1 MKNNCCSEGCNFT
14 SSDNSIEILIQQ
26 LKREVNKLMQD
37 TTTKLLCQDKKI
49 AETCVYIKN
58 NLSNYLRDL
67 LDSMQLSGEL
77 DNIIKLFI
85 EDNQEELE
93 NKINNLTS
101 QLASVSSK
109 VDKNINDISLI
120 KTALTT
126 KQDKQ
131 DKMLVIGDSWS
142 IEDYPYFSDM
152 SNMWQHLVAKQL
164 NLQLI
169 NYAKSGAGFTV
180 SDNLFSTQLNQAIA
194 NTSYNKN
201 EVKYIFVFGGI
212 NDLDFG
218 TPSNVKSSC
227 TSIINTLKT
236 NYPKSQIII
245 MGCNTQVTFKK
256 GDSNTTYN
264 TMDITNMLQ
273 ESAYENGVTFI
284 DAQPFLYGITNTI
297 NVHEHP
303 SLEGMKGIAYG
314 VLSSLNSSYTRQAND
329 NANASYTLT
338 TETANAP
345 SFIIQTSVK
354 NNTLTM
360 LFFVS
365 NIVSKSSTQNYIYN
379 IPEITLPYMNAEPL
393 KNLSD
398 GKQYGNIKVTSNN
411 SKLVRISIDANYSG
425 SLYFEKQIQ
434 I

>member
-1 MKNNCCSEGCNFT
+1 MKNNCCSEGCNLH
-14 SSDNSIEILIQQ
+14 SSDNTVEILIQQ
-26 LKREVNKLMQD
+26 LKREVKKLMQD

-67 LDSMQLSGEL
+67 LDSMQVSGEL
-77 DNIIKLFI
+77 DEIIKLFI

-93 NKINNLTS
+93 NKINEVAQHLD
-101 QLASVSSK
+101 SVSNQ
-109 VDKNINDISLI
+109 VDKNVNDISLI
-120 KTALTT
+120 KVALNN
-126 KQDKQ
+126 KQAKQ
-131 DKMLVIGDSWS
+131 DKMLLIGDSWS

-180 SDNLFSTQLNQAIA
+180 DDNSFISQVNLAIA
-194 NTSYNKN
+194 NTSYNKD

-227 TSIINTLKT
+227 TNIINTLKT

-297 NVHEHP
+297 NPQEHP
-303 SLEGMKGIAYG
+303 SLEGMKALAYG
-314 VLSSLNSSYTRQAND
+314 VLSSINSTFTRQANE
-329 NANASYTLT
+329 NGNASYTLS

-345 SFIIQTSVK
+345 SFIIQSSVK
-354 NNTLTM
+354 NNTMTL
-360 LFFVS
+360 LFFIN
-365 NIVSKSSTQNYIYN
+365 NIVSKSSIQNYIYN
-379 IPEITLPYMNAEPL
+379 IPELTLPYMNAEPL

-398 GKQYGNIKVTSNN
+398 GKQHGNIKVTSNN
-411 SKLVRISIDANYSG
+411 SKIVRISIDANYSG